1 MNIHLV
7 LLLAYSVLLVLLG
20 LWIGRRVRT
29 TGDFFVAGRRLGPAL
44 LFSTMLAANI
54 GAGSTVGAA
63 GLGYRDGL
71 SAWWWVGSAGLGSLA
86 LAFWIGPRIRREAEA
101 RDLRTVG
108 DYLEWR
114 YSPAVRG
121 AVALLLWLGT
131 LAILAGQLIAIAV
144 LLRVVAGVPHAVGCL
159 IGGIVMTT
167 YFTAGGLLTSAW
179 VNAVQLVVLLAGF
192 VVALPLALAHAG
204 GWSAVVAATPAAGG
218 YWNIWRGGASGWM
231 YLALL
236 GPAFIVSPGL
246 LQKIYGARDDRAVRI
261 GVGANAV
268 ALLAFAFIPPLLGI
282 IARARFPDLGDPQLA
297 LPTVM
302 MTELPLLF
310 GTLGLAAVFSAEV
323 STCDAILF
331 MLATSLSQDL
341 YRRFVDPQA
350 SDRRV
355 LRVARAAAI
364 AGGAAGVGIAIASPT
379 IIGVLSLFYTLLG
392 VSLFVPIVAGL
403 YMARVGAPE
412 AIAAIGAGIAVT
424 LAVQL
429 GTDGR
434 GIGGLTPPMVGLIA
448 AASGCAGVLAARAS
462 SPGGARLAG
471 PAQTDSIRP
480 GEEHD

>member
-1 MNIHLV
+1 MNTPLT
-7 LLLAYSVLLVLLG
+7 LLLVYSILLVLLG

-29 TGDFFVAGRRLGPAL
+29 AGDFFVAGRRLGPAL

-86 LAFWIGPRIRREAEA
+86 LAYWIGPRIRREAEA
-101 RDLRTVG
+101 HDLRTVG
-108 DYLEWR
+108 DYLEHR
-114 YSPAVRG
+114 YSRAVRG
-121 AVALLLWLGT
+121 VVSLLLWLGT

-159 IGGIVMTT
+159 IGGVVMTT

-192 VVALPLALAHAG
+192 IVALPLALANAG
-204 GWSAVVAATPAAGG
+204 GWSAVVAATPGAGG
-218 YWNIWRGGASGWM
+218 YWNFWRGGGSGWI

-246 LQKIYGARDDRAVRI
+246 LQKIYGARDDRTVRI

-282 IARARFPDLGDPQLA
+282 VARARFPDLGDPQLA

-302 MTELPLLF
+302 MNELPLLV

-341 YRRFVDPQA
+341 YRRFIDPRA
-350 SDRRV
+350 SDARV

-364 AGGAAGVGIAIASPT
+364 AGGALGVGLAILSPT
-379 IIGVLSLFYTLLG
+379 IIGVLSVFYTLLS

-403 YMARVGAPE
+403 YTARVGAPE
-412 AIAAIGAGIAVT
+412 ALAAAGAGIAVT

-429 GTDGR
+429 GTEGR
-434 GIGGLTPPMVGLIA
+434 GVSAFTPPMTGLLA
-448 AASGCAGVLAARAS
+448 AAAGCALVLAARAS
-462 SPGGARLAG
+462 SSGGVRLGARAVVSTFRRTRRSG
-471 PAQTDSIRP
+471 
-480 GEEHD
+480 